1 MIKVNFLIGFQ
12 ATAMTKETASHVT
25 HSNGRKILAVST
37 QLVQLRKESLK
48 KNSGLN
54 LIRTHDLCDAGAVLY
69 QLSYQAKRE
78 LVILWVLNIP
88 VKDEEIIFFLRTRVL
103 FCLFRSI
110 PLLFTCCEYL
120 WLREVA
126 LLLLKS
132 PIVNFTLCTFP
143 RYLFSFSRALLCKSQ
158 TKWEEKIFDANVPT
172 SWLSR

>member
-37 QLVQLRKESLK
+37 QLMQLRKESLK

-78 LVILWVLNIP
+78 LVIL
-88 VKDEEIIFFLRTRVL
+88 
-103 FCLFRSI
+103 
-110 PLLFTCCEYL
+110 
-120 WLREVA
+120 
-126 LLLLKS
+126 
-132 PIVNFTLCTFP
+132 
-143 RYLFSFSRALLCKSQ
+143 
-158 TKWEEKIFDANVPT
+158 
-172 SWLSR
+172 